1 MAHPGV
7 ELIRTF
13 LGDRAHDLIPVEERR
28 ANLDALAAGSPPVDG
43 VAVSELRLAGRPA
56 ERHDPPSITGPGT
69 VLYLH
74 GGGYVS
80 GSLASHR
87 NFAGNLALASGRVVV
102 ALDYRLGPE
111 HPFPAAVHDAVA
123 AVRELQADGPVAV
136 AGDSAGGGLTV
147 AALLALRD
155 GGGPLPVAAVCVSPW
170 VDLSQSGA
178 SYATRGEVDIMVSGA
193 TLTDMAAQYL
203 QGHDAADP
211 LASPLFGDLAG
222 LPPLR
227 IDVGDAEVLLDDSVV
242 LAERVRAAGGQ
253 AELVVWPEMFHVF
266 PAFPPEII
274 PEAGECLAAE
284 AAFLAAHLV
293 APTG

>member
-1 MAHPGV
+1 MSHPGV
-7 ELIRTF
+7 ELIRTL
-13 LGDRAHDLIPVEERR
+13 LGDRAHDVIPVEERR
-28 ANLDALAAGSPPVDG
+28 ANLEALAGASPPAEG
-43 VAVSELRLAGRPA
+43 VAITGLQLAGRPA
-56 ERHDPPSITGPGT
+56 ERHQPPAVTGPGT

-80 GSLASHR
+80 GSLATHR
-87 NFAGNLALASGRVVV
+87 TFAGNLALASGRVVV

-147 AALLALRD
+147 AALLVLRD
-155 GGGPLPVAAVCVSPW
+155 EGGLQPLAGACVSPW
-170 VDLSQSGA
+170 VDLSQGGA
-178 SYATRGEVDIMVSGA
+178 SYATRAEVDIMVSGA
-193 TLTDMAAQYL
+193 SLTDMAAHYL
-203 QGHDAADP
+203 QGHDPSDP

-242 LAERVRAAGGQ
+242 LAQRVRDAGGH

-274 PEAGECLAAE
+274 PEAADCVAA
-284 AAFLAAHLV
+284 AGDFLAAHLTD
-293 APTG
+293 PTH